1 VTDIVT
7 VGWFTIDDIVLP
19 DRSCRFGVA
28 GGGALYSA
36 VGAQIW
42 APKVGIHAV
51 AGQPSIDAL
60 RMAIAD
66 RGIDVEG
73 ITPIDGNGLLLWL
86 LHESADS
93 KQQVPKLMS
102 SSADG
107 LDQARPPLP
116 AAYKGARGFHVAPQS
131 PAGGLENAARLGQ
144 LSHHPI
150 VTMDLLSDTFI
161 DRRPYLDLNFLAHL
175 TAFLPSEAEIERI
188 WNPPELS
195 AWLTATAAARR
206 CHMIA
211 KLGAG
216 GSLVCDAGTGEL
228 YRVPVVAVQVVDTT
242 GAGDAYCGGFL
253 AGLVAGRPVVECAAM
268 GTVSA
273 SYVVGVSGAL
283 ATARPD
289 ASERNKRLAGILRQV
304 ERLPR

>member
-1 VTDIVT
+1 MTDLVT
-7 VGWFTIDDIVLP
+7 VGWLTIDDIVLP
-19 DRSCRFGVA
+19 DQSCRFGVP

-42 APKVGIHAV
+42 GPSVGIHSV
-51 AGQPSIDAL
+51 AGQPSIAAV
-60 RMAIAD
+60 RMAIAI

-86 LHESADS
+86 LHESDDS
-93 KQQVPKLMS
+93 KQQVPKLAS
-102 SSADG
+102 SSAEG
-107 LDQARPPLP
+107 LDRARPPLP
-116 AAYKGARGFHVAPQS
+116 AGYQGARGFHIAPQS
-131 PAGGLENAARLGQ
+131 PAGSLENAVRLRQ
-144 LSHHPI
+144 LPHHPI
-150 VTMDLLSDTFI
+150 VTMDLLSDAFI
-161 DRRPYLDLNFLAHL
+161 DRRIYLNLDFLQHL
-175 TAFLPSEAEIERI
+175 TAFLPSEAEIQRI
-188 WNPPELS
+188 WSPPDLTT
-195 AWLTATAAARR
+195 WLTETAAAHR
-206 CHMIA
+206 CHMVA

-216 GSLVCDAGTGEL
+216 GSLVCDAGTGAL

-273 SYVVGVSGAL
+273 SYVIEASGAL
-283 ATARPD
+283 ATARLEV
-289 ASERNKRLAGILRQV
+289 SERDKRLAGILGQV